1 MTILERG
8 SVTKLPCFQDSDK
21 RHDYFNLIDPHQL
34 IDCVEWMNANDAIHI
49 DIAFTVLNKLHEGVQ
64 EGMGWPIGQWEP
76 RPPLSPEK
84 SEDRSGCA
92 RATRGV
98 WIRSSLSRQ
107 AFLC

>member
-1 MTILERG
+1 MESPQPYEEPFTGWADGHRVRMTILERG
-8 SVTKLPCFQDSDK
+8 SVTKLPCIQDSDK

-76 RPPLSPEK
+76 RPPLS
-84 SEDRSGCA
+84 S
-92 RATRGV
+92 
-98 WIRSSLSRQ
+98 
-107 AFLC
+107 